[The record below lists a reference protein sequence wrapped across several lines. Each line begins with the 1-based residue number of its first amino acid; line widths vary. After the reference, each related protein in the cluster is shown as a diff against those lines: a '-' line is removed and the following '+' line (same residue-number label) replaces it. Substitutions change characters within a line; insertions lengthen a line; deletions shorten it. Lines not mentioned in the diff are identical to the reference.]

1 MAALIVCG
9 AGPVWAQQPDDAAD
23 YAFVQQP
30 GSVLP
35 GDLVL
40 READGRPVRLD
51 ALFTTAPVIL
61 ALGYFHCP
69 SLCGVVRDD
78 LLAALGRSGLRTPA
92 DYRLVVVS
100 IDPAETPADAAT
112 ALADDRDRYPAAG
125 SDQGWHFLTGD
136 PATVA
141 ALASAIGF
149 RSRYDVHLRQFL
161 HPAGLVVLTA
171 DRRVSGYVLGVGYA
185 PGDIAAA
192 VALAGTGS
200 IAKAAVPLLLL
211 CFHFDAATGRYSLE
225 VMKVLRLAAMITV
238 LAIGGLVIVVWRKDR
253 RNKAA

>member
-1 MAALIVCG
+1 M
-9 AGPVWAQQPDDAAD
+9 
-23 YAFVQQP
+23 
-30 GSVLP
+30 
-35 GDLVL
+35 L

-51 ALFTTAPVIL
+51 ALFATEPVIL

-78 LLAALGRSGLRTPA
+78 LLAALSKSGLRTPA
-92 DYRLVVVS
+92 DYRLLVVS
-100 IDPAETPADAAT
+100 IDPSETPADAAA
-112 ALADDRDRYPAAG
+112 ALAEDRDRTPVAG
-125 SDQGWHFLTGD
+125 SDRGWHFLTGD
-136 PATVA
+136 PAAVA
-141 ALASAIGF
+141 SLAAAVGF
-149 RSRYDVHLRQFL
+149 RSRYDEHLRQVL
-161 HPAGLVVLTA
+161 HPAGIVVLTA

-238 LAIGGLVIVVWRKDR
+238 LTIGALVVVVWRKDR